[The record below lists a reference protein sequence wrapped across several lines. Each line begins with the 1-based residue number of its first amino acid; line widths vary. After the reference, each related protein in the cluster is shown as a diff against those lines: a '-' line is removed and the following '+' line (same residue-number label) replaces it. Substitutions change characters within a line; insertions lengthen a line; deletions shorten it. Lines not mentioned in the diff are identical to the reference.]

1 MNTREAAST
10 PACVVTCCVKDL
22 VLFCVAVDK
31 ALQTQVLI
39 IGGGA
44 TGTSL
49 ARDLTLRGVKCVLVE
64 KDDLNAGA
72 SGRNHGLL
80 HSGCRY
86 VENDKE
92 AAAECREEGDIL
104 KRTAPRCIQETGG
117 YFVAVAGDDEGYVAD
132 FPGHCEA
139 CGIPVR
145 EVDPLEAREHEPALS
160 LETIAVFEVPDAS
173 IDPFML
179 SLASMAQAQRLDARL
194 LRRSEVVGFDV
205 EGGRIRAARVRDAGT
220 GEELTVEAE
229 QVVNA
234 GGAWARQIAEMA
246 GASIGMKY
254 SKGTLVITHGRLAI
268 RAINRLR
275 PPGNAD
281 IMMPGGTVSIVGT
294 TSEDVDDLDVIL
306 PTVEEVDL
314 IVDEA
319 SAMLPGLLSTRYIR
333 AFAGVRPLVLEGG
346 GDGDGGEADGRAV
359 SRGFSLVDHTPDGVE
374 NLVTIAGG
382 KLTTCRLM
390 AEKAADLV
398 CERLGVDSPCLT
410 RTDPLPLT
418 EECEWTEPGLSP
430 RRWIDEL
437 DNDDALICE
446 CEMVSRHA
454 IDTIVASLSHGD
466 STPSLADLGLRSRVG
481 KGACQGSFCSVR
493 ALAHLYNRHGLKED
507 RGLADIA
514 DFFRGRWRGLHSIL
528 WGEQL
533 AQAELM
539 EAVHCALFN
548 EELLDGEEP

>member
-1 MNTREAAST
+1 M
-10 PACVVTCCVKDL
+10 
-22 VLFCVAVDK
+22 VALEK
-31 ALQTQVLI
+31 TIQTQVLI

-49 ARDLTLRGVKCVLVE
+49 ARDLTLRGVRCVLVE

-86 VENDKE
+86 VQHDKE
-92 AAAECREEGDIL
+92 AARECREEGEIL
-104 KRTAPRCIQETGG
+104 KRTAPRCVQQAGG
-117 YFVAVAGDDEGYVAD
+117 YFVAVAGDDETYIAD
-132 FPGHCEA
+132 FPHHCEA
-139 CGIPVR
+139 CGIPVK
-145 EVDPLEAREHEPALS
+145 EVDPLEALEQEPALS
-160 LETIAVFEVPDAS
+160 HETIAVFEVPDAS

-194 LRRSEVVGFDV
+194 LRRSRVTGFTL
-205 EGGRIRAARVRDAGT
+205 EGRRIAAARVLDTQT
-220 GEELTVEAE
+220 GEEFTVEAE

-234 GGAWARQIAEMA
+234 GGAWARQIALLA
-246 GASIGMKY
+246 GVDIRMRY
-254 SKGTLVITHGRLAI
+254 SKGTLVITHGRLAH

-275 PPGNAD
+275 PPGDAD
-281 IMMPGGTVSIVGT
+281 IMMPGGTVSIIGT
-294 TSEDVDDLDVIL
+294 TSVDVEDLDLVL

-314 IVDEA
+314 IVHEA
-319 SAMLPGLLSTRYIR
+319 AAMVPGLHTTRYIR
-333 AFAGVRPLVLEGG
+333 AFSGVRPLVLDGGGEGG
-346 GDGDGGEADGRAV
+346 AADGRAV
-359 SRGFSLVDHTPDGVE
+359 SRGFSLVDHTPQGVE
-374 NLVTIAGG
+374 NLISIAGG

-398 CERLGVDSPCLT
+398 CQRLGVGRPCLT
-410 RTDPLPLT
+410 RTDLLPLT

-430 RRWIDEL
+430 RRWIDGL
-437 DNDDALICE
+437 GKDDALICE

-454 IDTIVASLSHGD
+454 IDTIVDSLSHGEN
-466 STPSLADLGLRSRVG
+466 TPSLAALGLRSRVG

-493 ALAHLYNRHGLKED
+493 ALAHLYNR
-507 RGLADIA
+507 RGLSADQGLDEIT

-548 EELLDGEEP
+548 EELLDQP

>member
-1 MNTREAAST
+1 M
-10 PACVVTCCVKDL
+10 
-22 VLFCVAVDK
+22 DK

-49 ARDLTLRGVKCVLVE
+49 ARDLTLRGVRCVLVE

-86 VENDKE
+86 VEHDKE
-92 AAAECREEGDIL
+92 AATECREEGEIL
-104 KRTAPRCIQETGG
+104 KRTAPRCIQQTGG
-117 YFVAVAGDDEGYVAD
+117 YFVAVAGDDEGYIAD
-132 FPGHCEA
+132 FPGHCQE
-139 CGIPVR
+139 CGIPVK
-145 EVDPLEAREHEPALS
+145 EVDPLDALEQEPALS
-160 LETIAVFEVPDAS
+160 HETIAVFEVPDAS

-194 LRRSEVVGFDV
+194 LRRSQVVGFEM
-205 EGGRIRAARVRDAGT
+205 EGRRIRAARIRDAST
-220 GEELTVEAE
+220 GEEILVEAE

-234 GGAWARQIAEMA
+234 GGAWARQIADMA
-246 GASIGMKY
+246 GASLGMRY
-254 SKGTLVITHGRLAI
+254 SKGTLVITHGRLAH

-281 IMMPGGTVSIVGT
+281 IMMPGGTVSIIGT
-294 TSEDVDDLDVIL
+294 TSVDVENLDLIL

-319 SAMLPGLLSTRYIR
+319 SAMLPRLLTTRYIR
-333 AFAGVRPLVLEGG
+333 AFSGVRPLGLEGG
-346 GDGDGGEADGRAV
+346 PDAGEGEADGRAV
-359 SRGFSLVDHTPDGVE
+359 SRGFSLVDHTAEGVE
-374 NLVTIAGG
+374 SLVTIAGG

-398 CERLGVDSPCLT
+398 CQRLGVGRPCLT
-410 RTDPLPLT
+410 RTDLLPLT

-430 RRWIDEL
+430 RRWIDGL
-437 DNDDALICE
+437 GKDDALICE

-454 IDTIVASLSHGD
+454 IDTIVDSLSHGEN
-466 STPSLADLGLRSRVG
+466 TPSLAALGLRSRVG

-493 ALAHLYNRHGLKED
+493 ALAHLYNR
-507 RGLADIA
+507 RGLSADQGLDEIT

-548 EELLDGEEP
+548 EELLDQP